1 MTKNSEDNISNSNN
15 KDGGVVLFSADD
27 HVKGGGDVTKC
38 RVRKEKCVVHG
49 CEAKTVKI
57 SSQKWRWIES
67 KKRYGYVTVK
77 TSKILC
83 KFKTK
88 GDVVPE
94 IVHGDL
100 CTTVQQRDYAGV
112 DNMRS
117 AVGTDN
123 PVFES
128 ESLAT

>member
-1 MTKNSEDNISNSNN
+1 MS
-15 KDGGVVLFSADD
+15 
-27 HVKGGGDVTKC
+27 
-38 RVRKEKCVVHG
+38 
-49 CEAKTVKI
+49 KI
-57 SSQKWRWIES
+57 YRIWSKKWRWIES

-94 IVHGDL
+94 IVRGDL
-100 CTTVQQRDYAGV
+100 CTNVQQRDYAGV
-112 DNMRS
+112 RS

-123 PVFES
+123 PVYES